1 MADAQPSRVEL
12 KPIVLKAINN
22 ARWDIRAKAFS
33 ALSKVSKNKSEENQL
48 IGKVGDSDGDVRNT
62 IMKIPTKKQIKDSY
76 VAVLSQK
83 YQSQNWEVRRDVAKL
98 LGKIKSSESRD
109 ALEDQLT
116 KENDGDVKNKIIA
129 SIKAIKN

>member
-1 MADAQPSRVEL
+1 M
-12 KPIVLKAINN
+12 
-22 ARWDIRAKAFS
+22 S
-33 ALSKVSKNKSEENQL
+33 A
-48 IGKVGDSDGDVRNT
+48 
-62 IMKIPTKKQIKDSY
+62 
-76 VAVLSQK
+76 LSQK

-116 KENDGDVKNKIIA
+116 KENDGDVKNQIIA